1 MSNKVRLTQA
11 VLIIRFDSEDLGYTG
26 TMSSIHKADIKRL
39 YREYAT
45 FSNDVID
52 DSVMHTISR
61 HETLVEIPSNHINNI
76 DMTTGIY
83 KSTAVVRQRQVLLE
97 LILLPTSV
105 THPSLCYPLW
115 TCPPHLDAGSPQ
127 SVFVTLDSYLFLSPS
142 VVTCLC

>member
-1 MSNKVRLTQA
+1 MSNKVRLMQA

-61 HETLVEIPSNHINNI
+61 HETLVEIPSNHINKI

-83 KSTAVVRQRQVLLE
+83 KSTAVVRQRQVQRSD
-97 LILLPTSV
+97 SV
-105 THPSLCYPLW
+105 THLSHSSQP
-115 TCPPHLDAGSPQ
+115 
-127 SVFVTLDSYLFLSPS
+127 VLSPLDLSSSFGCRVPS
-142 VVTCLC
+142 VRICNT

>member
-1 MSNKVRLTQA
+1 MQA
-11 VLIIRFDSEDLGYTG
+11 ALIIRFDSEDLGYTG

-39 YREYAT
+39 HREYAT

-52 DSVMHTISR
+52 DSVKHTISR
-61 HETLVEIPSNHINNI
+61 HETPVEIPSNHINKI

-105 THPSLCYPLW
+105 TRPSLCYPLW
-115 TCPPHLDAGSPQ
+115 TCLDAGSPQ
-127 SVFVTLDSYLFLSPS
+127 SLFVTLDSHLFLSPF
-142 VVTCLC
+142 VVTDLC